1 MAQLITRRQCH
12 IGPESDQILLE
23 RIQVA
28 MQSLRLDLLVELLLD
43 EVDQVMKGCI
53 SMHKKLWL
61 TVVMHWLAGDRT

>member
-1 MAQLITRRQCH
+1 M
-12 IGPESDQILLE
+12 LE

-28 MQSLRLDLLVELLLD
+28 MQSMRLDLLVELLLD